1 MRPVVQQ
8 DDCECIHQENTKG
21 GDSIGQGKTQKM
33 KILAKHAGERHSIKA
48 VVFHKDQRKYNIF
61 SKKNLAE

>member
-8 DDCECIHQENTKG
+8 DDCECIHNENRKE
-21 GDSIGQGKTQKM
+21 GDSIGKGKIQKI

-48 VVFHKDQRKYNIF
+48 VVFHKEQKKYNIF
-61 SKKNLAE
+61 SKENLAE